1 MLTDA
6 HILEAK
12 SGDRHAVNAFLT
24 ACVPVVRTMC
34 RRVLADS
41 PYLDDA
47 VQESLIKLW
56 RNLHS
61 YHGGNLVNWVAHVAT
76 NAARDVH
83 LSAAQRHLDSHVSID
98 TVWRIH
104 GGGDPAAS
112 LLRNEGR
119 RLVRDAICALQLEQ
133 QPVAWLMHVE
143 GCKAREAAAVL
154 GVPMATVYD
163 RDKRARQE
171 LTAMLRDAA

>member
-6 HILEAK
+6 HILLAQT
-12 SGDRHAVNAFLT
+12 GDRHAVNAFLS
-24 ACVPVVRTMC
+24 ACVPVVHTMC

-61 YHGGNLVNWVAHVAT
+61 YHGGNIVNWVAHVAT

-98 TVWRIH
+98 AVWRIH
-104 GGGDPAAS
+104 GDSDPAAT
-112 LLRNEGR
+112 LLRNEDR
-119 RLVRDAICALQLEQ
+119 RRVRDAIGALQPAQ

-143 GCKAREAAAVL
+143 GCKAREAAAAL
-154 GVPMATVYD
+154 GVPVETVYTD
-163 RDKRARQE
+163 GKYARRE

>member
-6 HILEAK
+6 HILEAQT
-12 SGDRHAVNAFLT
+12 GDRHAVNAFLT

-34 RRVLADS
+34 RRVLGDS

-61 YHGGNLVNWVAHVAT
+61 YHGGNIVNWVAHVAT
-76 NAARDVH
+76 NAARDVR

-104 GGGDPAAS
+104 GGNDPAAT
-112 LLRNEGR
+112 LLRNEDR
-119 RLVRDAICALQLEQ
+119 RRVRDAIGALQARTAA
-133 QPVAWLMHVE
+133 VAWLMHVE
-143 GCKAREAAAVL
+143 GYKAREAAAAL
-154 GVPMATVYD
+154 GVLVATVYAD
-163 RDKRARQE
+163 DKYARRE